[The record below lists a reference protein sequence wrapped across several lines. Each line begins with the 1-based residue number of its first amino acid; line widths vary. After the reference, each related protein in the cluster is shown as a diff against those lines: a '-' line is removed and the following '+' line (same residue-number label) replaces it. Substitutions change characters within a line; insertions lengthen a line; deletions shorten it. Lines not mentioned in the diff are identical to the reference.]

1 MSLIDSPS
9 LASITG
15 THLDSACKHIQQC
28 KVSFDHML
36 LFAESADELEKE
48 KMRFCAHKDEL
59 IVGIGRPWKKAKT
72 RTLPPCAYPKIV
84 SNLGNINSKEDDRYQ
99 LPKKMITFLF
109 HTAKDVTH
117 RNYIIENMDNV
128 KGFGHGE
135 RLFFGR
141 DLPHNEN
148 FFFDGTHSDDGKDKC
163 KDLSSFLDR
172 MYDYYPVGICNT
184 IAYANPRS
192 GDTVGSVM
200 IGGLRTVMNGH
211 WEVHAGDLVQW
222 YWTFEKDCFDEKGAR
237 KRYQTYDKQDRKIIT
252 DKFGMSP
259 YEQIPDD
266 ADDDDGM
273 GLAGEPAASSDG
285 RAADGRGAAD
295 RRGGGQTKPPTA
307 ADKRRNFHDRQY
319 GVKPQSVTPSE
330 KAKSVARIKT
340 YVKDDLCPRLYDT
353 VRIFGRAIGTARPN
367 ELLDIQICRQSM

>member
-117 RNYIIENMDNV
+117 RNYY
-128 KGFGHGE
+128 H
-135 RLFFGR
+135 
-141 DLPHNEN
+141 
-148 FFFDGTHSDDGKDKC
+148 
-163 KDLSSFLDR
+163 
-172 MYDYYPVGICNT
+172 
-184 IAYANPRS
+184 
-192 GDTVGSVM
+192 
-200 IGGLRTVMNGH
+200 
-211 WEVHAGDLVQW
+211 
-222 YWTFEKDCFDEKGAR
+222 
-237 KRYQTYDKQDRKIIT
+237 
-252 DKFGMSP
+252 
-259 YEQIPDD
+259 
-266 ADDDDGM
+266 
-273 GLAGEPAASSDG
+273 
-285 RAADGRGAAD
+285 
-295 RRGGGQTKPPTA
+295 
-307 ADKRRNFHDRQY
+307 
-319 GVKPQSVTPSE
+319 
-330 KAKSVARIKT
+330 
-340 YVKDDLCPRLYDT
+340 
-353 VRIFGRAIGTARPN
+353 
-367 ELLDIQICRQSM
+367 